1 MRGGVHQDLV
11 ALIVK
16 PHRGQAGPTV
26 GAGDTERL
34 GDSPVEQLPIDRIEF
49 VEAGSPL
56 ALANRELAFLQTV
69 GDVPEIGNDEGH
81 AFTSQSM

>member
-1 MRGGVHQDLV
+1 MRRGVHQDLV
-11 ALIVK
+11 ALIIK

-26 GAGDTERL
+26 RTDDAERL
-34 GDSPVEQLPIDRIEF
+34 GDRPVEQLPIDRIEF
-49 VEAGSPL
+49 VEACSPS
-56 ALANRELAFLQTV
+56 ALADRELAFLQTV